1 MEADSIV
8 IKKQQFYSPL
18 RYPGGKAGLT
28 NFFFDVIDNNEIY
41 NCTYIEPYAGG
52 SGAALSLL
60 FLEKVEKIVINDL
73 DKSIYAF
80 WKTILCN
87 TDRFLEKI
95 KKTDVTIEEWHKQR
109 KIYKNKRS
117 SLFNRGFATFF
128 LNRTNRSGIIE
139 ARPIGG
145 MDQRGKWKI
154 DARFNK
160 SNLIERIERV
170 ALFKSRISVSNFDGI
185 ELMKQV
191 YKKPNIL
198 IYIDPPYF
206 KNGSS
211 LYLNHYERHNHIEL
225 ARFLNSNPNFNWL
238 LTYDNVPEITAL
250 YSKRKKIKF
259 NLHYHANKHKKCQ
272 EILIRSD
279 NIALH

>member
-1 MEADSIV
+1 MEPDSIV

-18 RYPGGKAGLT
+18 RYPGDKAGLT
-28 NFFFDVIDNNEIY
+28 NFFFYVIDNNQIS
-41 NCTYIEPYAGG
+41 NCTYIEPFAGG
-52 SGAALSLL
+52 AGAALTLL
-60 FLEKVEKIVINDL
+60 FLEKVQKIVINDL

-80 WKTILCN
+80 WKAILCN

-95 KKTDVTIEEWHKQR
+95 IETDITIEEWHKQR
-109 KIYKNKRS
+109 EIYKNKRS
-117 SLFNRGFATFF
+117 SLFNRGFSTFF

-160 SNLIERIERV
+160 SNLIERIERI
-170 ALFKSRISVSNFDGI
+170 ALFKSRISVFNLDGI

-191 YKKPNIL
+191 HKKPNIL

-206 KNGSS
+206 ENGSS
-211 LYLNHYERHNHIEL
+211 LYLNHYKKHNHIEL
-225 ARFLNSNPNFNWL
+225 SCFLNSNPNFNWL
-238 LTYDNVPEITAL
+238 LTYDNVPEIIAL
-250 YSKRKKIKF
+250 YPKRRKIKF
-259 NLHYHANKHKKCQ
+259 NLNYHVSKPKKCQ
-272 EILIRSD
+272 EILIKSD
-279 NIALH
+279 NITLH